1 MPDDPDRIDQS
12 PIQNEDRSWISS
24 GMAPHL
30 LLLVT
35 QFIFSAWH
43 LLGSAAMKTG
53 TKPLIFA
60 LYRETISSVLML
72 FYALSLSKRE
82 PTTFKIDSE
91 DFPRFIFV
99 GFCSF
104 VNVVGTVLSL
114 KYITASGY
122 AILQPAIPIIATVI
136 SCTIRIEKLTVLKAI
151 GITVAAFGAILTEFG
166 SIIKVP
172 MGCCVCEYSR

>member
-1 MPDDPDRIDQS
+1 MPDDPDRIDHSQS
-12 PIQNEDRSWISS
+12 ENGDRSWISIK
-24 GMAPHL
+24 MAPHL

-43 LLGSAAMKTG
+43 ILGSAAMKSG

-72 FYALSLSKRE
+72 IYALSRSKGE
-82 PTTFKIDSE
+82 TTTLQIDYD

-136 SCTIRIEKLTVLKAI
+136 SCIMRIEELTVLKAV
-151 GITVAAFGAILTEFG
+151 GITVAAFGAILTELG
-166 SIIKVP
+166 SISKVS
-172 MGCCVCEYSR
+172 MGLRVCEYCR